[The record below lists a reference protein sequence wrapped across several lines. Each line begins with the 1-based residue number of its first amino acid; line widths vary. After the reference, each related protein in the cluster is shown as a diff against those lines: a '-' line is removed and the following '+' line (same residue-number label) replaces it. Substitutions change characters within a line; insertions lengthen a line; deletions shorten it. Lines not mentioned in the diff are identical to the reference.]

1 MKFRLL
7 MAICFSVLVS
17 QPVHAIKVSGLYQ
30 ATAPVSDESASKR
43 KPAIKLALIQVL
55 IKLTGDRNIAK
66 SSGINTLTERP
77 ERFVQQFRY
86 QQAANQDESQSQ
98 FQDSSQQ
105 LWVQFDETALND
117 VLRSYGFNIWG
128 KERPSIL
135 VWLAHE
141 GDIARSLVSF
151 EESPEYL
158 TMLEQR
164 ALARGVSLLFPL
176 LDLEDTSR
184 ISVSDVWGGFK
195 EPVLEAS
202 NRYQSD
208 VVLTGKLIQI
218 LPTLWESQWSVYIDG
233 QEMRWT
239 SQAEL
244 VEIVLE
250 EGVDELV
257 DRLATQYAN
266 TGSARAEVIELLVSD
281 INDLDEYARAL
292 SYLES
297 LQSVTAV
304 HVKRVSADA
313 VMFEV
318 ISHGG
323 LTAINQ
329 TISLGKTLE
338 LVSNSEQ
345 LNYRL
350 LTR

>member
-1 MKFRLL
+1 MKFRL
-7 MAICFSVLVS
+7 SVLICLSVLIS
-17 QPVHAIKVSGLYQ
+17 LPVQAIKVSGLYQ
-30 ATAPVSDESASKR
+30 ATAPVSDESTAKR
-43 KPAIKLALIQVL
+43 KRAIKQALIQVL

-86 QQAANQDESQSQ
+86 QQAANQDGQQDQS
-98 FQDSSQQ
+98 SSQQ

-117 VLRSYGFNIWG
+117 VLRSYGLNIWG

-141 GDIARSLVSF
+141 GDAARSLVSF

-164 ALARGVSLLFPL
+164 ASARGISLLFPL
-176 LDLEDTSR
+176 LDLEDSSR
-184 ISVSDVWGGFK
+184 ISVSDIWGGFK
-195 EPVLEAS
+195 EPVLNAS

-208 VVLTGKLIQI
+208 VVLTGRLIQI
-218 LPTLWESQWSVYIDG
+218 LPTLWESQWSVYIND
-233 QEMRWT
+233 QEMHWI

-244 VEIVLE
+244 PEIVLE
-250 EGVDELV
+250 EGVDELA
-257 DRLATQYAN
+257 DRLASQYAN
-266 TGSARAEVIELLVSD
+266 TGSTRTEVIELLVSD

-292 SYLES
+292 AYLES
-297 LQSVTAV
+297 LQSVTTV
-304 HVKRVSADA
+304 QVKRVSVDE
-313 VMFEV
+313 VMFE
-318 ISHGG
+318 IINHGG
-323 LTAINQ
+323 LTVINQ
-329 TISLGKTLE
+329 TIALGKTLE

-350 LTR
+350 LAR

>member
-1 MKFRLL
+1 MKFRTTFF
-7 MAICFSVLVS
+7 ICLFVLIS
-17 QPVHAIKVSGLYQ
+17 QPVYAIKVSGLYQ
-30 ATAPVSDESASKR
+30 ATVPVSDESASTR
-43 KPAIKLALIQVL
+43 NPALKQALIQVL
-55 IKLTGDRNIAK
+55 VKLTGDRNISK
-66 SSGINTLTERP
+66 SSNISALIERP

-86 QQAANQDESQSQ
+86 RQATNEENQQIQSPE
-98 FQDSSQQ
+98 

-117 VLRSYGFNIWG
+117 ALRSYGLTVWG

-141 GDIARSLVSF
+141 GNESRRLVSF

-158 TMLEQR
+158 TMLDQR
-164 ALARGVSLLFPL
+164 ASARGVSLLLPL

-184 ISVSDVWGGFK
+184 ISVSDIWGGFK
-195 EPVLEAS
+195 EPILDAS
-202 NRYQSD
+202 KRYQTD

-233 QEMRWT
+233 QVMSWT
-239 SQAEL
+239 SQGEL

-250 EGVDELV
+250 EGVDELA

-266 TGSARAEVIELLVSD
+266 TGSTRTKVIELLVSNV
-281 INDLDEYARAL
+281 NDLDEYARTL

-297 LQSVTAV
+297 LQSVRTV
-304 HVKRVSADA
+304 QVKRVSTDK
-313 VMFEV
+313 VMFEL

-323 LTAINQ
+323 LNAINQ
-329 TISLGKTLE
+329 AIALGKTLE

-345 LNYRL
+345 LTYRL

>member
-7 MAICFSVLVS
+7 MFICFSVLVS
-17 QPVHAIKVSGLYQ
+17 QPVNAIKVSGLYQ
-30 ATAPVSDESASKR
+30 GTAPVSDESASKR
-43 KPAIKLALIQVL
+43 KPAIKQALIQVL

-86 QQAANQDESQSQ
+86 QQAADQDGQQNQVP
-98 FQDSSQQ
+98 FQQ

-117 VLRSYGFNIWG
+117 VLRSYGLNVWG
-128 KERPSIL
+128 KERPSVL

-141 GDIARSLVSF
+141 GNATRSLVSF

-164 ALARGVSLLFPL
+164 ASARGISLLFPL
-176 LDLEDTSR
+176 LDLEDSSR

-195 EPVLEAS
+195 EPVLHAS
-202 NRYQSD
+202 KRYQSD
-208 VVLTGKLIQI
+208 VVLTGKLVQI
-218 LPTLWESQWSVYIDG
+218 LPTLWESQWSVYIDD

-239 SQAEL
+239 SQSEL
-244 VEIVLE
+244 PEIVLE

-257 DRLATQYAN
+257 DKLATQYAN
-266 TGSARAEVIELLVSD
+266 TGSTRTEVIELLVSD
-281 INDLDEYARAL
+281 INELDEYARTL

-304 HVKRVSADA
+304 QVKRVTTDE
-313 VMFEV
+313 VMFELV
-318 ISHGG
+318 SHGG
-323 LTAINQ
+323 LTAFNQ

-338 LVSNSEQ
+338 LVSNSGQ

-350 LTR
+350 VAR